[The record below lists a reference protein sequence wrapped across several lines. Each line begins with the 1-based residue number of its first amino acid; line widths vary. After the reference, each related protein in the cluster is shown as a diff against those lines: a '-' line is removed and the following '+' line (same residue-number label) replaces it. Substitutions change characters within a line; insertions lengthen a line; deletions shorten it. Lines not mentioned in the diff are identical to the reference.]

1 MADVPTFRS
10 DFRILAELRLDEAR
24 VLLRGRRPLGAYYLA
39 GYAVEC
45 ALKACIAK
53 QRKRFE
59 FPPRRK
65 IIEQIYSHDLEAL
78 VETAGLGEQ
87 LKRHTEADR
96 AFAAN
101 WEIVKDWNP
110 ESRYKTSGLS
120 GKDLYDAVSGPNGV
134 LPWIKLRW

>member
-1 MADVPTFRS
+1 MADIPTFRS
-10 DFRILAELRLDEAR
+10 DFRALAETRLEEAR
-24 VLLRGRRPLGAYYLA
+24 LLLRSRRQLGAYYLA

-65 IIEQIYSHDLEAL
+65 VIEQIYSHDLETL
-78 VETAGLGEQ
+78 VNVAGLGDQ
-87 LKRHTEADR
+87 LQRDIKMNPL
-96 AFAAN
+96 FAEN
-101 WEIVKDWNP
+101 WIIVRDWNP
-110 ESRYKTSGLS
+110 ESRYRTSGLN
-120 GKDLYDAVSGPNGV
+120 GKDLFDAVAGPNGV